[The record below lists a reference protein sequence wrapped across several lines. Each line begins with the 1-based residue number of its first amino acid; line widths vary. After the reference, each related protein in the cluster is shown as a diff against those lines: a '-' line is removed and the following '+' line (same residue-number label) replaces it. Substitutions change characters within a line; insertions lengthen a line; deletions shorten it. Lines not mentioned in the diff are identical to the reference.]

1 MKTKL
6 LPKLII
12 LKSNTANSL
21 KRDYLTLVQIVD
33 ELSKKYANE
42 HDKMNQFI
50 ENVYLNKN
58 QICHVD
64 IMLNNRF
71 FIDKMKKDVDDILIS
86 LEEAKKQKDAA
97 YESLNNA
104 SIDLRMLEKIE
115 SKYLKEA
122 RVENN
127 KKEQN
132 ESDRLAI
139 STYNRVSI

>member
-12 LKSNTANSL
+12 LKSNTAHSL

-33 ELSKKYANE
+33 VLSKKYANE
-42 HDKMNQFI
+42 HEKMNQFI
-50 ENVYLNKN
+50 DNVYLNKS

-64 IMLNNRF
+64 TMLSNRLF
-71 FIDKMKKDVDDILIS
+71 MEKMKKDVDDILMS

-97 YESLNNA
+97 FESLNNA
-104 SIDLRMLEKIE
+104 SIDLRVLEKIE
-115 SKYLKEA
+115 SKYLKEEQ
-122 RVENN
+122 VENN

-139 STYNRVSI
+139 STYNRVNI